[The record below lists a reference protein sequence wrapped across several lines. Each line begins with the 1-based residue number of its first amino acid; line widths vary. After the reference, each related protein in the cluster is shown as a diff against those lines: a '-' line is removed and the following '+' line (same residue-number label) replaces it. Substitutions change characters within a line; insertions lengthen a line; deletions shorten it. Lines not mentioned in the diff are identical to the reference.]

1 MNECL
6 HQLIQRPAVLQV
18 GVSRGA
24 SIKEEEEEEEA
35 GGDVGVGGVEGKGRA
50 DATDAESVLLMTSRP
65 SGEAAATWWHMRH
78 LVHHLCQSRRFKN
91 PQVEM
96 LYQRYFLRMNQSNMT
111 HLLGLLLG
119 LCSVLGLLQL
129 SVALYSGSWAGE
141 AGLITVGVT
150 LACCGA
156 VYAGESSDCW

>member
-1 MNECL
+1 
-6 HQLIQRPAVLQV
+6 
-18 GVSRGA
+18 VSRGA
-24 SIKEEEEEEEA
+24 SIKEETEEEA
-35 GGDVGVGGVEGKGRA
+35 GGDVGEGGVEGRGRA

-65 SGEAAATWWHMRH
+65 SGDAVATWWHILRP
-78 LVHHLCQSRRFKN
+78 LHHLCQSRRFKN

-129 SVALYSGSWAGE
+129 SVALYSNSWGGE
-141 AGLITVGVT
+141 SGLIAVGVT
-150 LACCGA
+150 LACCVA